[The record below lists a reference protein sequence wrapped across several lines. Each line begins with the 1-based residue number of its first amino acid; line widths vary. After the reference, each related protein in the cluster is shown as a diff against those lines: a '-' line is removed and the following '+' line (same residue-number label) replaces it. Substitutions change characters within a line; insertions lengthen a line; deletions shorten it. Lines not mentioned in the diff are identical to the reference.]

1 MAIDQKSFRRER
13 VIVWQQHYKDSS
25 CQSVR
30 FFKILGFLDK
40 IFNEKKTILFISNKV
55 YKDIITNDSNSFRRE
70 WVIIIAWQQHC
81 KDSSCQLVWFF

>member
-13 VIVWQQHYKDSS
+13 VIVWQQHCKDSS

-40 IFNEKKTILFISNKV
+40 IFNEKKQFFLFPIKFKRISSPM
-55 YKDIITNDSNSFRRE
+55 TP
-70 WVIIIAWQQHC
+70 IAL
-81 KDSSCQLVWFF
+81 DANEL